1 MRHHSSTDQVKAD
14 ILSIFKTLTDTEREI
29 RQRNEARRLRQARQT
44 IEERRE
50 QKRLQQELSDGWDLE
65 EIH

>member
-14 ILSIFKTLTDTEREI
+14 ILSIFKTITDSEREM
-29 RQRNEARRLRQARQT
+29 QRKLEAQRLRQARQT

-50 QKRLQQELSDGWDLE
+50 QKRLQQELSNGWDLE

>member
-14 ILSIFKTLTDTEREI
+14 ILSIFKTLADTEREI